1 MNFPPDFFP
10 PSTRALLSRLPD
22 EDMNM
27 KPVCQLLPICLAV
40 LLFPICLTT
49 ADGQDDAAAKRK
61 AEDEK
66 AAADAKAADEA
77 KAADDKVAAIKAFTK
92 QLSGSTLVGQFTL
105 DDAPAGKALKPDRYQ
120 IATVNHVSGDT
131 YLFVYLHKGV
141 PIPLSLKVLWAGKT
155 PVITLDDFTIAGM
168 GTFSARVMFHGERYA
183 GTWQHGKKGG
193 LMFGKIEKPKRPGN
207 PAAKP
212 VGEKPSEKK

>member
-92 QLSGSTLVGQFTL
+92 QLSGSTL
-105 DDAPAGKALKPDRYQ
+105 
-120 IATVNHVSGDT
+120 
-131 YLFVYLHKGV
+131 
-141 PIPLSLKVLWAGKT
+141 
-155 PVITLDDFTIAGM
+155 
-168 GTFSARVMFHGERYA
+168 
-183 GTWQHGKKGG
+183 
-193 LMFGKIEKPKRPGN
+193 
-207 PAAKP
+207 
-212 VGEKPSEKK
+212 